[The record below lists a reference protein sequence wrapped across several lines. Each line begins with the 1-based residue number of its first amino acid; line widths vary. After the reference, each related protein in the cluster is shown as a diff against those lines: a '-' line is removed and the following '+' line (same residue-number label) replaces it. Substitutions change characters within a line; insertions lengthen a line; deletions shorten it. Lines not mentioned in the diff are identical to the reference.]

1 VVLHVRAHRHAVI
14 RVYIHTF
21 GCKANQYD
29 SEVLRQAL
37 EAAGAVVVDDPAA
50 ADSAIVNSCTVTHVS
65 EAKMRGFI
73 RRISR
78 KNPSLA
84 SLMVVGCSATL
95 DDGAIASIQGVTSV
109 IAGIDPG
116 PVLQALGLPSRGA
129 DQILRDFRRGSRAW
143 LKIQDG
149 CDEHCTYCAT
159 RFARGRSRSR
169 SPEEILEE
177 AQVLAGT
184 HAELVLTGVHIGCYG
199 QDLTGRPTL
208 SRLVID
214 LITKIP
220 NIRFRLSS
228 VEATQLDETLMD
240 LMVSAPDRLA
250 PHVHAPLQSGSQRI
264 LKLMGR
270 VWYTPDEYRE
280 RLERLA
286 ARKQFLGLGAD
297 IIVGFP
303 GETDADFAATRSLV
317 EGLPFTYIHVFP
329 YSPRPVT
336 PAAKLGNAVRPEV
349 TKQRSAELRT
359 MVAAKKAAIV
369 AARDGSLA
377 DVVLLRRSHGRLEG
391 LTEDYLTVFSSS
403 DTVLP
408 ARYDAVLRYRDGT
421 LHAKPKI
428 D

>member
-1 VVLHVRAHRHAVI
+1 
-14 RVYIHTF
+14 
-21 GCKANQYD
+21 
-29 SEVLRQAL
+29 
-37 EAAGAVVVDDPAA
+37 
-50 ADSAIVNSCTVTHVS
+50 
-65 EAKMRGFI
+65 
-73 RRISR
+73 
-78 KNPSLA
+78 
-84 SLMVVGCSATL
+84 
-95 DDGAIASIQGVTSV
+95 
-109 IAGIDPG
+109 
-116 PVLQALGLPSRGA
+116 
-129 DQILRDFRRGSRAW
+129 
-143 LKIQDG
+143 
-149 CDEHCTYCAT
+149 
-159 RFARGRSRSR
+159 
-169 SPEEILEE
+169 
-177 AQVLAGT
+177 
-184 HAELVLTGVHIGCYG
+184 
-199 QDLTGRPTL
+199 
-208 SRLVID
+208 
-214 LITKIP
+214 
-220 NIRFRLSS
+220 
-228 VEATQLDETLMD
+228 
-240 LMVSAPDRLA
+240 
-250 PHVHAPLQSGSQRI
+250 VHAPLQSGSQRI

-286 ARKQFLGLGAD
+286 ARTQFLGLGAD